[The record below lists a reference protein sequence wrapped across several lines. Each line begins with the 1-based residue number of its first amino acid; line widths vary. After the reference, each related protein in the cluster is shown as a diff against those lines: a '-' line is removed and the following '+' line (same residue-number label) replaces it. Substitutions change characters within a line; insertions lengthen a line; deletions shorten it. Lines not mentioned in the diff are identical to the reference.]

1 MQEKKEGT
9 LRSVSEFNVVEE
21 KLREIQEESGFI
33 EHVVVLVMV
42 LGFLKRTAMDRSAV
56 FLGNRERKGASG
68 KQEEALCLIDD
79 RLGLGDLRFLYCPR
93 SEERDSTCF

>member
-33 EHVVVLVMV
+33 EHVVVLVMG
-42 LGFLKRTAMDRSAV
+42 LGFLNRTAMDRSVV
-56 FLGNRERKGASG
+56 FFW
-68 KQEEALCLIDD
+68 KQRGRVESRRRLCV
-79 RLGLGDLRFLYCPR
+79 
-93 SEERDSTCF
+93 

>member
-56 FLGNRERKGASG
+56 FLETESERGRVESRRRQIGRAHV
-68 KQEEALCLIDD
+68 
-79 RLGLGDLRFLYCPR
+79 
-93 SEERDSTCF
+93 